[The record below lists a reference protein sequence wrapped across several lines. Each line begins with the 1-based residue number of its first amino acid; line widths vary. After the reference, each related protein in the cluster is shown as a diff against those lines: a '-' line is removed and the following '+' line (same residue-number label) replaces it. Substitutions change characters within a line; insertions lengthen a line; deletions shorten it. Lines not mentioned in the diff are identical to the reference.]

1 MCVHDAIAAIL
12 PQAIVSSVR
21 LLCTISSIA
30 PKLVDDDGDDDSEQ
44 KKNLIRNVSMHGTS
58 HEKFDFERLLPTI
71 HIHVSIGCSR
81 KVE

>member
-44 KKNLIRNVSMHGTS
+44 KKKSN
-58 HEKFDFERLLPTI
+58 
-71 HIHVSIGCSR
+71 
-81 KVE
+81 